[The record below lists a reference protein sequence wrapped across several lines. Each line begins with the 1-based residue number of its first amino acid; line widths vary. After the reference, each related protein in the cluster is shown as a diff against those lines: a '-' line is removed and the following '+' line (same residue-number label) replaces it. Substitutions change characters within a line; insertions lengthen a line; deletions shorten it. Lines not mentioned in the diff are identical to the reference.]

1 MEFKYQDPF
10 EMGKDKTEY
19 YLLTKDYVSTTEF
32 EGKEVLKVEPE
43 GLTLLAKTA
52 MRDCNFLLRTEH
64 QQQVAKIL
72 DDPEASENDKYVAVT
87 MLRNAEIAAK
97 GVLPFCQDTGTAT
110 VYARKGHLVYT
121 DGTDEKFCLKGF
133 IRLIRRRI
141 CDIRR
146 MLP

>member
-72 DDPEASENDKYVAVT
+72 DDPKPAKMINMWLSPCCVMQKLLQRSIALLSGY
-87 MLRNAEIAAK
+87 RNRYCLCQER
-97 GVLPFCQDTGTAT
+97 PFGL
-110 VYARKGHLVYT
+110 YRWNG
-121 DGTDEKFCLKGF
+121 
-133 IRLIRRRI
+133 
-141 CDIRR
+141 
-146 MLP
+146 